1 MNECQAMS
9 LFNFHSQHNGVDCIE
24 SLDPKDRGTERQYRF
39 TASRLAE
46 LFECKKDTIYSRVET
61 LVNTGDLVESKNLDS
76 TKIPD
81 SLGRLTQETTIY
93 DLTVLN
99 KLAMTFIDN
108 PRAVAIRNA
117 FNDVLV
123 KHETQAPMAVLPQDY
138 LSALKALVAS
148 EEAKQKALS
157 ERDEAVRTK
166 YQFVEGRDAK
176 VCGELGGLRTQNEK
190 LREQIGDSKRWK
202 QVRAIEWL
210 PDYFRLTEQMYS
222 QVGKKLTEICKKYK
236 MEKKT
241 APDSKYNHVGVYP
254 VEAIEILHERVHSDH
269 SCLAKYRKEL

>member
-24 SLDPKDRGTERQYRF
+24 SLDPNDRGTERQYRF
-39 TASRLAE
+39 TAARLAG
-46 LFECKKDTIYSRVET
+46 LFGCIDETIRKRIRT
-61 LVNTGDLVESKNLDS
+61 LVDTGDLDEAKNFAS
-76 TKIPD
+76 CQMPYSNG
-81 SLGRLTQETTIY
+81 SLHETTVY

-108 PRAVAIRNA
+108 PKAVAIRNA

>member
-24 SLDPKDRGTERQYRF
+24 SLDPNDRGTERQYRF
-39 TASRLAE
+39 TAARLAE
-46 LFECKKDTIYSRVET
+46 LFECKRDTIYSRIET
-61 LVNTGDLVESKNLDS
+61 LENTKDLSVQNFGQ
-76 TKIPD
+76 TKLPD
-81 SLGRLTQETTIY
+81 SRGSLHETTVY

-123 KHETQAPMAVLPQDY
+123 KHETQSPMAVLPQDY

-157 ERDEAVRTK
+157 ERDEAVRAK

-190 LREQIGDSKRWK
+190 LREQVGDSKNWK
-202 QVRAIEWL
+202 QAKAIVWL
-210 PDYFRLTEQMYS
+210 PDYFDISVKGFWGQL
-222 QVGKKLTEICKKYK
+222 GKAMVSFCKSRNIEYRHI
-236 MEKKT
+236 ESSEF
-241 APDSKYNHVGVYP
+241 PNGVNVYP
-254 VEAIEILHERVHSDH
+254 REAINFFREEVHRNTS
-269 SCLAKYRKEL
+269 LLQKYRKAL